1 MSDTILAE
9 LRAFGMTFPGAE
21 RRSPWPEHDDLVVRD
36 KTFAFLPADGQPFSM
51 SVKLPY
57 TGEVALDLP
66 FARPTGYGLGKWGW
80 VSFTPRP
87 DEMPALDQLKEWI
100 EESYR
105 SQAPRK
111 LVSELDS
118 REQDRRSA
126 R

>member
-1 MSDTILAE
+1 MSETILAE

-21 RRSPWPEHDDLVVRD
+21 RRSPWPEHDDLVVKD

-57 TGEVALDLP
+57 TSEVALDLP
-66 FARPTGYGLGKWGW
+66 YAKPTGYGLGKYGW
-80 VSFTPRP
+80 VSFTPGE
-87 DEMPALDQLKEWI
+87 DEMPSLDQLKEWI

-111 LVSELDS
+111 LVKALDS
-118 REQDRRSA
+118 RAD
-126 R
+126 